1 MVYEEINRTPC
12 SFYVS
17 TDFYQISILPYAAI
31 IIKICR
37 AYTNSQ
43 EDFED
48 YYQEVCLQIWR
59 TRDNFHEQSQ
69 WSTWV
74 YRISLNV
81 CLTLLKKK
89 KINGRTYFTSDVLPD
104 VIMTENR
111 AFEDEALN
119 QLYAAIKCLSE
130 VDRAVILLYLDE
142 KSYREIADI
151 LDTSANNIA
160 VRVNRIKERLK
171 KILDEKFN

>member
-1 MVYEEINRTPC
+1 M
-12 SFYVS
+12 SS
-17 TDFYQISILPYAAI
+17 DFYTTQILPYAAI
-31 IIKICR
+31 IIKMCR

-59 TRDNFHEQSQ
+59 SHNNFNQQAE

-89 KINGRTYFTSDVLPD
+89 KNNGQHFASDYLPPELVED
-104 VIMTENR
+104 SH
-111 AFEDEALN
+111 AFGDESLN
-119 QLYAAIKCLSE
+119 QLYDAIRQLSE
-130 VDRAVILLYLDE
+130 IDRGVIMLYLEE
-142 KSYREIADI
+142 KSYQEIADI
-151 LDTSANNIA
+151 IGTNPNNIG
-160 VRVNRIKERLK
+160 VRIKRIKERLK
-171 KILDEKFN
+171 KILN

>member
-1 MVYEEINRTPC
+1 MSN
-12 SFYVS
+12 
-17 TDFYQISILPYAAI
+17 DFYKTSIIPFSGI
-31 IIKICR
+31 IIKLCR

-59 TRDNFHEQSQ
+59 SKENFREESD

-89 KINGRTYFTSDVLPD
+89 KNNSQLFVSDSLP
-104 VIMTENR
+104 TEETEDNY
-111 AFEDEALN
+111 AFSDESLN
-119 QLYAAIKCLSE
+119 LLYDAIRKLSE
-130 VDRAVILLYLDE
+130 IDRAIIMLYLE
-142 KSYREIADI
+142 EISYKEIADI
-151 LDTSANNIA
+151 IGTNFNNIG
-160 VRVNRIKERLK
+160 VRVKRIKMKLK
-171 KILDEKFN
+171 KILDGKIN

>member
-1 MVYEEINRTPC
+1 MP
-12 SFYVS
+12 F
-17 TDFYQISILPYAAI
+17 AAI

-37 AYTNSQ
+37 AYTDSQ

-59 TRDNFHEQSQ
+59 SKDNFREQCK

-89 KINGRTYFTSDVLPD
+89 KSNGRTYFTSDVLPD
-104 VIMTENR
+104 VVLTENK
-111 AFEDEALN
+111 AFADEPLN
-119 QLYAAIKCLSE
+119 QLYGAIRRLSE
-130 VDRAVILLYLDE
+130 VDRAIILLYLEE
-142 KSYREIADI
+142 KSNLEIAAI
-151 LDTSANNIA
+151 LNTNANNIG
-160 VRVNRIKERLK
+160 VRVIRIKERLK
-171 KILDEKFN
+171 KMLHGRFN

>member
-1 MVYEEINRTPC
+1 M
-12 SFYVS
+12 SS
-17 TDFYQISILPYAAI
+17 DFYNISILPFAGI
-31 IIKICR
+31 IIKLCR

-59 TRDNFHEQSQ
+59 SKENFRKESE

-89 KINGRTYFTSDVLPD
+89 KNKAQHFVSDALPTPETVD
-104 VIMTENR
+104 NH
-111 AFEDEALN
+111 AFSDESLN
-119 QLYAAIKCLSE
+119 LLYDAIRKLPE
-130 VDRAVILLYLDE
+130 IDRAIIMLYLEE
-142 KSYREIADI
+142 KTYQEIADI
-151 LDTSANNIA
+151 IGTNTNNIG
-160 VRVNRIKERLK
+160 VRVNRIKIKLK
-171 KILDEKFN
+171 HTLDGKIN